1 MLSRRQEKVDAKRK
15 TPADTDESI
24 ARQLDARLV
33 ELQAL
38 FEMSQVLNSSLNLKT
53 ILDNLLLTPMGRL
66 MISKGMALIADGH
79 GRCTVQTVKGMPREL
94 MGKMVE
100 MEIPAAGPTLLDE
113 GYASQLPAYDFF
125 RQHGIQ
131 LLVPLVSSTR
141 TAGMVCFGPK
151 ITNAPYTAAEL
162 EFLGSLSNIAATAVE
177 NGLIVE
183 ELRQVNRALDKKIQ
197 ELNTLFDIGKE
208 LTATLDRDKIVALLS
223 YAVMGELMV
232 NRCAVFVRQRD
243 RMEMVADRGGGA
255 SELSI
260 HCQEG
265 SPVLR
270 RLCAAEKPFLVE
282 ECQEPEVRDA
292 LEKLGL
298 ALVAPMRVNDETK
311 GLLVVG
317 KKLNDVPF
325 STHDIEF
332 VSTLGNYAM
341 ICLENARLFQEA
353 LEKQRMEEELAIAKQ
368 IQQRLLPAHTPVL
381 PGFDLAGMNV
391 SSREVGGDYY
401 DWILFDQRHCGLAIA
416 DVSGKGAP
424 AALLMANLQATLR
437 ALAVAHG
444 NVAEMV
450 GKMNHL
456 VHASTDLSKFITFF
470 YGELDLEEKRLTY
483 CNAGHNPP
491 LLLRANG
498 QLQTLEEGGLILG
511 MMRDV
516 SYEAGTVS
524 LYPGDVLLMY
534 TDGVSE
540 ALNGKEEEYGEER
553 LVSVLRECRALP
565 AAGIMACIHEHVT
578 AFCGDAP
585 QSDDLTMVVLKVL
598 G

>member
-1 MLSRRQEKVDAKRK
+1 MSVNQQISGGGND
-15 TPADTDESI
+15 SI
-24 ARQLDARLV
+24 TRQLDARLV

-38 FEMSQVLNSSLNLKT
+38 FEMSQILNSSLNLKT

-66 MISKGMALIADGH
+66 MISKGMALISDGH
-79 GRCTVQTVKGMPREL
+79 GRYTVETVKGMPREL
-94 MGKMVE
+94 MGKVVE
-100 MEIPAAGPTLLDE
+100 MEVPATGPTLIADDDAWQEPVHDL
-113 GYASQLPAYDFF
+113 F
-125 RQHGIQ
+125 RRHGIQ

-141 TAGMVCFGPK
+141 TTGLVCFGPK
-151 ITNAPYTAAEL
+151 LTNEPYTAAEL

-177 NGLIVE
+177 NGLMVE
-183 ELRQVNRALDKKIQ
+183 ELRQVNRSLDKKIQ

-208 LTATLDRDKIVALLS
+208 LSATLDRDKIVALLS

-232 NRCAVFVRQRD
+232 NRCAIFLRQGD
-243 RMEMVADRGGGA
+243 RMELVAERGGRPA
-255 SELSI
+255 ALTI

-265 SPVLR
+265 SVFLR
-270 RLCAAEKPFLVE
+270 RLCLAERPFLVE
-282 ECQEPEVRDA
+282 ECKDQDLRAV
-292 LEKLGL
+292 LEAQGL
-298 ALVAPMRVNDETK
+298 ALVAPMRVKEETK
-311 GLLVVG
+311 GLIVVG
-317 KKLNDVPF
+317 RKLTNLPF
-325 STHDIEF
+325 SEHDIEF
-332 VSTLGNYAM
+332 ISTLANYAM

-353 LEKQRMEEELAIAKQ
+353 LEKQRMEEELAIAKE
-368 IQQRLLPAHTPVL
+368 IQQRLLPAHTPAL

-401 DWILFDQRHCGLAIA
+401 DWILLDQRHCGLAIA

-450 GKMNHL
+450 GKINNL

-470 YGELDLEEKRLTY
+470 YGELDLEEKRLSY

-491 LLLRANG
+491 LLLRADG
-498 QLQTLEEGGLILG
+498 RIETLEQGGLILG

-516 SYEAGTVS
+516 PYEVGTVS
-524 LYPGDVLLMY
+524 LQPGDLLLMY

-540 ALNGKEEEYGEER
+540 ALNQAEEEFGEER
-553 LVSVLRECRALP
+553 LVATLRECQTLP
-565 AAGIMACIHEHVT
+565 AARVVARVYEQVC
-578 AFCGDAP
+578 AFCGDVP
-585 QSDDLTMVVLKVL
+585 QSDDLTMVALRAL